1 VRVPAGRLKRALE
14 ATAPLWFHV
23 LMADDAQDPA
33 EDKGRKPSLAGTRR
47 IFPRVARL
55 FRPYK
60 GRLAIVAIGIVVSS
74 GLGVVTPLLVKQVFD
89 DALFCG
95 PECPKQG
102 LLWQLVGA
110 MAIVAAT
117 SSAIGYGQAYLGAQM
132 GQRVM
137 RDLRQSLYEHLQ
149 RMPLRFLTAT
159 KTGEIQSRLTSDI
172 GGVDEIVTYT
182 AANSFANVVILVSS
196 VVAMLVLSW
205 ELTLVSMG
213 VVPLFA
219 WISFRIGRR
228 GHGRWKA
235 ASESRAEL
243 TAMAEETLSI
253 SGILLGKTFGR
264 QREAIRRFR
273 DENERLARFQFRAQM
288 NGRAFWALVGTFFA
302 LGPALVFV
310 VAAWQ
315 LSSGSSAVT
324 FTAGTI
330 VAFTALQNRMFWPVG
345 ELFDDVVHLLSSF
358 ALFERV
364 FEYLDLQP
372 DLADAPGAVAV
383 PREAL
388 RGRITL
394 RDVRFRYEGAV
405 DGRPWTLDGIDLE
418 IQPGQL
424 AALVGPT
431 GAGKTTLSYLLP
443 RLYDV
448 QAGAV
453 EIDNRD
459 VRGITLQ
466 SLADS
471 IGVVTQETFLF
482 HASVRD
488 NLLYAK
494 PDATQDEL
502 EAAART
508 AFIHARILELPEGYE
523 TKVGERGY
531 RLSGGEKQRLAI
543 ARALLKDPRILIL
556 DEATSSLD
564 SASERIVH
572 AALRPLMQ
580 GRTTLAIAHRL
591 STIVAA
597 DVIFVLDR
605 GRLVERGRHADLVRL
620 GGVYAELYEHQ
631 FGGGLIEARTSDG
644 MVLSSGEIVGAE
656 LAAREPTG

>member
-1 VRVPAGRLKRALE
+1 VG
-14 ATAPLWFHV
+14 
-23 LMADDAQDPA
+23 
-33 EDKGRKPSLAGTRR
+33 EDEKSKPSLSGTRR
-47 IFPRVARL
+47 VFPRVARL

-60 GRLAIVAIGIVVSS
+60 ARLAVVAAGIVVSS
-74 GLGVVTPLLVKQVFD
+74 GLGVITPLLVKEVFD
-89 DALFCG
+89 EALFCG
-95 PECPKQG
+95 PECPRQD

-110 MAIVAAT
+110 MALVAAST
-117 SSAIGYGQAYLGAQM
+117 SAIGYGQAYLSAQM

-149 RMPLRFLTAT
+149 RMPLRFFTAT
-159 KTGEIQSRLTSDI
+159 KTGEIQSRLTSDV
-172 GGVDEIVTYT
+172 GGVDEVVTYT
-182 AANSFANVVILVSS
+182 AANTFANLVILVSS

-219 WISFRIGRR
+219 WFSFRIGRR
-228 GHGRWKA
+228 GHGRWKD

-253 SGILLGKTFGR
+253 SGVLLGKTFGR
-264 QREAIRRFR
+264 QREAIRRFG
-273 DENERLARFQFRAQM
+273 DENERLTRFQFRAQM
-288 NGRAFWALVGTFFA
+288 NGRAFWAVVGTFFA

-315 LSSGSSAVT
+315 LSSGSAIT

-345 ELFDDVVHLLSSF
+345 ELFDDVVRLLSSF

-364 FEYLDLQP
+364 FEYLDLRP
-372 DLADAPGAVAV
+372 DLADAPGAVALG
-383 PREAL
+383 REEV
-388 RGRITL
+388 RGRIRL
-394 RDVRFRYEGAV
+394 RDVRFRYEEAL
-405 DGRPWTLDGIDLE
+405 DGRPWTLEDVDLE
-418 IQPGQL
+418 IRPGQL

-431 GAGKTTLSYLLP
+431 GAGKTTLSYLIP

-448 QAGAV
+448 QAGTV
-453 EIDNRD
+453 EIDGRD
-459 VRGITLQ
+459 VRELKLQ
-466 SLADS
+466 SLADC

-488 NLLYAK
+488 NLFYAK
-494 PDATQDEL
+494 PEATQAEL

-508 AFIHARILELPEGYE
+508 AFIHERILELPESYD

-572 AALRPLMQ
+572 AALRPLMR

-605 GRLVERGRHADLVRL
+605 GRIVAQGTHAELVGQ
-620 GGVYAELYEHQ
+620 GGLYAELYEHQ
-631 FGGGLIEARTSDG
+631 FGGGLIEARTRDG
-644 MVLSSGEIVGAE
+644 VVLSSGEIVGVE
-656 LAAREPTG
+656 LAAREPTV

>member
-1 VRVPAGRLKRALE
+1 M
-14 ATAPLWFHV
+14 ATP
-23 LMADDAQDPA
+23 
-33 EDKGRKPSLAGTRR
+33 EDQEPERKASFAGTRR

-55 FRPYK
+55 FRPYRA
-60 GRLAIVAIGIVVSS
+60 RLAVVAAGIVVSS
-74 GLGVVTPLLVKQVFD
+74 GLGVITPLLVKVVFD

-95 PECPKQG
+95 PECPNQT

-110 MAIVAAT
+110 MAVVAAA

-149 RMPLRFLTAT
+149 RMPLRFFTAT
-159 KTGEIQSRLTSDI
+159 KTGEIQSRLTSDVA
-172 GGVDEIVTYT
+172 GVDEVVTYT
-182 AANSFANVVILVSS
+182 AANTFANVVILVTS
-196 VVAMLVLSW
+196 VIAMLALSW

-219 WISFRIGRR
+219 WFSFRIGRR

-253 SGILLGKTFGR
+253 SGVLLGKTFGR
-264 QREAIRRFR
+264 QREAVRRFGE
-273 DENERLARFQFRAQM
+273 ENERLTHRQFRAQM
-288 NGRAFWALVGTFFA
+288 NGRAFWAVVGTFFA
-302 LGPALVFV
+302 LGPAIVFV

-315 LSSGSSAVT
+315 LERNSAAA
-324 FTAGTI
+324 FSAGTI

-345 ELFDDVVHLLSSF
+345 ELFGDVVEMLSSF

-364 FEYLDLQP
+364 FEYLDLRP
-372 DLADAPGAVAV
+372 DLDDAPGAL
-383 PREAL
+383 AL
-388 RGRITL
+388 SSGDVRGGIRL
-394 RDVRFRYEGAV
+394 KRVRFRYDEAS

-418 IQPGQL
+418 IEPGRL

-431 GAGKTTLSYLLP
+431 GAGKTTLSYLIP

-448 QAGAV
+448 QEGSV
-453 EIDNRD
+453 EIDGHD
-459 VRGITLQ
+459 VRSIKLE

-482 HASVRD
+482 HATVRD

-494 PDATQDEL
+494 ADAAQEEL

-508 AFIHARILELPEGYE
+508 AFIHERILELPEGYE

-564 SASERIVH
+564 SASERVVH
-572 AALRPLMQ
+572 AALRPLME

-605 GRLVERGRHADLVRL
+605 GRVVERGHHAQLVRR
-620 GGVYAELYEHQ
+620 GGLYAELYRHQ